1 MPAQVGDAEA
11 LCELPEQDE
20 SVQEQVNAWIGKAQA
35 RDALTAG
42 GERTVD
48 GLEGIF
54 AEDAIM
60 AEAFGLDEPTVRRK
74 ADLAQPRQVVQPPAN
89 PEVIAIVEG
98 LEGVNSRAS
107 WRWAYSGPFRHSL
120 ALKSR

>member
-1 MPAQVGDAEA
+1 MPAQVGGAEA

-20 SVQEQVNAWIGKAQA
+20 GVQEQVNAWIGKAQA

-89 PEVIAIVEG
+89 PEVIGVVERPRRRR
-98 LEGVNSRAS
+98 LLVRAGVWHIRALQ
-107 WRWAYSGPFRHSL
+107 AQFG
-120 ALKSR
+120 